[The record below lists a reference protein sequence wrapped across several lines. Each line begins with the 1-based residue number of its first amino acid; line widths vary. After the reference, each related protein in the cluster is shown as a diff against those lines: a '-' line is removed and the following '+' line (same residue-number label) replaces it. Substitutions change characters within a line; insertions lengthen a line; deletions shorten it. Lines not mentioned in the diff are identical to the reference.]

1 MEDPHC
7 IWMVPD
13 HDLEL
18 QNEYKW
24 KSKVSIR
31 IHHCLF
37 PDKGCNMPSD
47 PAVIPADMMDCNPRI
62 SQNNPHFSLGC
73 FCRQV
78 LCVPQVTNIG
88 YKSK

>member
-13 HDLEL
+13 HDLEP

-24 KSKVSIR
+24 KSKVSIT

-37 PDKGCNMPSD
+37 PENGYNMPSD
-47 PAVIPADMMDCNPRI
+47 PAIIPP
-62 SQNNPHFSLGC
+62 
-73 FCRQV
+73 
-78 LCVPQVTNIG
+78 
-88 YKSK
+88 